1 MTGLALSIYLSIR
14 THIFGITKY
23 HLKVVINVHAV
34 SCQDWSLSTCDI
46 MIRTKVHIDDQPTVI
61 NDNNVV
67 GIVKPSRVVR
77 VLVWSSDFDKGLVY
91 VANDSF

>member
-1 MTGLALSIYLSIR
+1 
-14 THIFGITKY
+14 
-23 HLKVVINVHAV
+23 
-34 SCQDWSLSTCDI
+34 